1 MSKFDHFRLKNEML
15 FMNYLANTIGVCVVI
30 FITYRPIT
38 QQLADAFRL
47 IGRVGWFFDPF
58 CGGLMF
64 VLTLIYERPIRRF
77 LDDQKNGVVTSDLL
91 TVIAQKRLLN
101 EPFFLIAM
109 NLMVWITAGGIYSM
123 VLLAS
128 NAGRDTVY
136 YLFLRNFRIGYRRAK
151 HLL

>member
-1 MSKFDHFRLKNEML
+1 MSNLDHFRLKNEML

-101 EPFFLIAM
+101 EPFFLPEVFTRWSCWHQM
-109 NLMVWITAGGIYSM
+109 PDGI
-123 VLLAS
+123 
-128 NAGRDTVY
+128 
-136 YLFLRNFRIGYRRAK
+136 LFTIYFCAISRLD
-151 HLL
+151 